1 MPSDQDAPA
10 PGAASPA
17 LVYDGRI
24 SELYGIFIPNLL
36 LTIITFGIYR
46 FWAIT
51 RLRRYMWA
59 HMRFQEDRFEYTGT
73 GGELFLG
80 FILALTILI
89 VLGMVTAALAFG
101 MVTAASAFG
110 LRLIAAPLV
119 VLLVLVFYAMIFVLA
134 FAAIFSAQRYR
145 LNRTLWR
152 GIRGGMHG
160 SAIRYGLR
168 GVLYFLLNVITLY
181 QMTPWMTLRL
191 TERRL
196 NASSFGNL
204 AFGFRGRARRIYLPF
219 LALFLVFVLLDV
231 VFFVALFRQFGTAM
245 LHAAPQMKATDAGFS
260 PPANLALLPFV
271 LFGGVLAIGIVIG
284 LVRSFYV
291 AALAREVANHSTLGP
306 LRFASTISAWAL
318 LRLVLGNV
326 LIVLVTL
333 GLGYP
338 IVIHRDAR
346 LLARN
351 LLVSGAIDPGTL
363 RQNTERASALGEGM
377 FQALD
382 ASGGML

>member
-59 HMRFQEDRFEYTGT
+59 HMRFQGDRFEYTGT

-89 VLGMVTAALAFG
+89 GLGMVTAAL
-101 MVTAASAFG
+101 AFG

-119 VLLVLVFYAMIFVLA
+119 VLPILVFYALIFVLA
-134 FAAIFSAQRYR
+134 FAAVFSAQRYR

-168 GVLYFLLNVITLY
+168 SVLYFLLNMVTLY

-219 LALFLVFVLLDV
+219 LAQLLVFVVLDV
-231 VFFVALFRQFGTAM
+231 VFFVAIFRHFGTAL
-245 LHAAPQMKATDAGFS
+245 LHMAPQTKTTDAAVS
-260 PPANLALLPFV
+260 APANLAVLPFV
-271 LFGGVLAIGIVIG
+271 LFGGLLVIGIVVG
-284 LVRSFYV
+284 MVRSFYV

-306 LRFASTISAWAL
+306 LRFASTIGAWAL
-318 LRLVLGNV
+318 LRLMLGNL
-326 LIVLVTL
+326 LIVLFTL

-338 IVIHRDAR
+338 IVLHRDAR
-346 LLARN
+346 LLART
-351 LLVSGAIDPGTL
+351 LLASGAIDPETL
-363 RQNTERASALGEGM
+363 RQSTERASALGEGM